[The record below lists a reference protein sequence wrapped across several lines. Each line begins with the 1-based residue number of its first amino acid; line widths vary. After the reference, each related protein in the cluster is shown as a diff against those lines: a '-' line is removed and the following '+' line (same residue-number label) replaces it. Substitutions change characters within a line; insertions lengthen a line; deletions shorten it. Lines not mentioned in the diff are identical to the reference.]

1 MIAKDVWERIPPATQ
16 KLLMESARK
25 AGVGLRAEIRKAEA
39 NAIPL
44 MQQFGLNVV
53 HADAAAKAEWQ
64 KLAVSL
70 YPKFK
75 ATMVPPD
82 LFDEVQR
89 LRDEYRKAHGVRA
102 TVAQ

>member
-1 MIAKDVWERIPPATQ
+1 
-16 KLLMESARK
+16 LLEAARK

-53 HADAAAKAEWQ
+53 HADAAAQAEWQ
-64 KLAVSL
+64 KLAVGL
-70 YPKFK
+70 YPRFK

-82 LFDEVQR
+82 LFEEVQR
-89 LRDEYRKAHGVRA
+89 LRDEYRKAHGARA
-102 TVAQ
+102 AVAR